1 MEPYIPIPD
10 EVAIPVYALMIA
22 IPILVSLF
30 VGVGEYRHQQY
41 EEAQR
46 RLEAQKNNT
55 EYTGAK
61 ADKWNH
67 LYTFMYAVGAVST
80 MLTVYVIMTC
90 WFPQAADAGLTQYVS
105 ATTWISVILA
115 LVGTFLARI
124 TADGW
129 LEAHVYKPIV
139 EDGLKAAV
147 DNVAPAVKDELIG
160 ALDNVL
166 KTAKKL

>member
-10 EVAIPVYALMIA
+10 EVALPVYALMIA
-22 IPILVSLF
+22 IPILVTIF

-46 RLEAQKNNT
+46 RLEAQKNNS

-67 LYTFMYAVGAVST
+67 VYTLMYAVGAVGT
-80 MLTVYVIMTC
+80 ILTVYVIMTC
-90 WFPQAADAGLTQYVS
+90 WFPQTANASITQYVS
-105 ATTWISVILA
+105 VTTWISMILGV
-115 LVGTFLARI
+115 VGTFLARI

-147 DNVAPAVKDELIG
+147 DKVAPAAKDDLIS
-160 ALDNVL
+160 ALDYVL
-166 KTAKKL
+166 KAAKKL